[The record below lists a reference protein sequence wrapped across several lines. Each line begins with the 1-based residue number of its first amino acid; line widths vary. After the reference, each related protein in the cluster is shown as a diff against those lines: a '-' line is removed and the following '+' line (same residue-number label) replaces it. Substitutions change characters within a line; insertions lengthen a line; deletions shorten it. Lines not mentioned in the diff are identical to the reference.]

1 MPKNDPLDDCKAY
14 TTLYANVA
22 PECIKQDPSVV
33 ANYNGYLWHVGMG
46 RFTPHLHGK
55 WSGCNDRY
63 PSSPMGAVSELN
75 VMIDLSLRGFEVA
88 GVSDKDMQKKG
99 PDISLTMDGM
109 TVLISVKTASGL
121 SKSADVMWISDA
133 ILEDVEND
141 VTSDMFA
148 FVHNFNYVYVKI
160 LSTDL
165 KSHIANKANIIHSP
179 SGKVG
184 IRLAGLSAKVVLF
197 KHTPS

>member
-1 MPKNDPLDDCKAY
+1 MPKSDPLDDCKAY
-14 TTLYANVA
+14 TALYANVA
-22 PECIKQDPSVV
+22 PERVKQDPTVV
-33 ANYNGYLWHVGMG
+33 ANYNGYLWHIGMG
-46 RFTPHLHGK
+46 CFTPHLHGK

-75 VMIDLSLRGFEVA
+75 VMIDLSLRGFEVV
-88 GVSDKDMQKKG
+88 GIDDKAMQKKG
-99 PDISLTMDGM
+99 PDISLTVDGM
-109 TVLISVKTASGL
+109 SVLISVKTASGL

-133 ILEDVEND
+133 ILDDVEKD

-160 LSTDL
+160 LSADL
-165 KSHIANKANIIHSP
+165 KSHIANKANVIHSP